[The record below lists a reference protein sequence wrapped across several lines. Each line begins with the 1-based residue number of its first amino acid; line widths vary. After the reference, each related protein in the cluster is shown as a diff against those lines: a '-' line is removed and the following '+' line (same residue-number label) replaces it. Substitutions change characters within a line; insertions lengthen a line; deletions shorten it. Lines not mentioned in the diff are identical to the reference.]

1 MDYFLLYLLLEKP
14 LVTLST
20 LLGFATPPLVALFFV
35 LLFAC
40 WLFASAKEPAIAFHW
55 GAIGGCYGAFSSSY
69 IRVPAHQTTPVSGGG
84 AHNMNDLVQIRTEP
98 PLVPSSFDK
107 LY

>member
-20 LLGFATPPLVALFFV
+20 LLGFATPPLVLLSFVRLFCRWV
-35 LLFAC
+35 
-40 WLFASAKEPAIAFHW
+40 FASAKEPAIAFPW
-55 GAIGGCYGAFSSSY
+55 GAIGGCYGAFSSSIY
-69 IRVPAHQTTPVSGGG
+69 SISPHQTTPVSGG
-84 AHNMNDLVQIRTEP
+84 ADNMKYLVQIRTEP
-98 PLVPSSFDK
+98 PALSPSFAE

>member
-20 LLGFATPPLVALFFV
+20 LLGFATPPLVLLSFVRLFCRWV
-35 LLFAC
+35 
-40 WLFASAKEPAIAFHW
+40 FASAKEPAVAFPW

-69 IRVPAHQTTPVSGGG
+69 IRVPPHQTTSVSGG
-84 AHNMNDLVQIRTEP
+84 ANNMNDLVQIRAEP
-98 PLVPSSFDK
+98 PCVSPAFDE